1 MKIWEIGNLSTRLVI
16 ALFIV
21 LGLAALALSHH
32 TLSIFEGEIQKRAEL
47 TYSELARTQNERI
60 RHRVSTARSMTL
72 GFALDSSIQRYFLE
86 PGTVSRSEVIQLIDS
101 FLSRQP
107 GFKRVAIL
115 DPTFETRMGRARV
128 EGTEGHIIENWESAI
143 TGALQAYRAMSR
155 MPVYTDAIQADDGE
169 RYIRFSIPVM
179 ASYGNVAGTLV
190 FDFSLRQLTNE
201 LDTGRNKHRFAIVDD
216 EGNLLYASQQSA
228 NQPTINWDQLI
239 KHYGEAILLR
249 RQGALVEELTG
260 RRYFILHHRMT
271 VGNNARQQLTL
282 VRAVP
287 EALLLEP
294 ARGVRTTLTVIN
306 AGIFA
311 AVFLF
316 LAFVFR
322 RFTKPLEHLTSKVGA
337 YSPGQP
343 MELRESGL
351 RRADEVGELYR
362 AFQCQSEALN
372 AAFRELAD
380 RVNELHAK
388 NEALAKAR
396 DEAGAA
402 AQAKSNFLAVMSHEI
417 RTPLNSI
424 VGFAQLLETENEPE
438 EQREFCLII
447 RRSST
452 RLLELINN
460 ILDYTRIQS
469 GKVSPRLTTFDLQLE
484 LHSTLESFQLEAS
497 SKELAL
503 KADLKATQDYHATTD
518 QIRLRQIVSN
528 LVNNAIKF
536 TNEGEVQVRAI
547 LEAPH
552 DSRGKAALMLTVTD
566 TGIGMEPKACKNI
579 FEPFEQID
587 SSTSRPYEGSGL
599 GLAIVSRIIEI
610 LGGSI
615 WVNSQPGRGSTFF
628 VRLPLHELKYQPS
641 AQSDSKVPD
650 KKRIVSLPPGLRV
663 LQVEDDPKNRLL
675 MESILH
681 AGRVAAVESVGDS
694 RGMTEKLQQQRF
706 DLVLMDL
713 HLGEEN
719 GLDLIPAI
727 RSARLAGC
735 NDPEIP
741 IFVVSAYSETSIQEQ
756 AQQAGANRFILKPV
770 QLDSFS
776 HEVESCFPERGK
788 R

>member
-1 MKIWEIGNLSTRLVI
+1 MKLWEIGNLSTRLVL
-16 ALFIV
+16 AVFVV
-21 LGLAALALSHH
+21 LGLAAFALSHH
-32 TLSIFEGEIQKRAEL
+32 TLAVFEGEIRKRAEL

-60 RHRVSTARSMTL
+60 RHRVSTARSITL

-86 PGTVSRSEVIQLIDS
+86 PGTVSRAEVIQLIDS

-115 DPTFETRMGRARV
+115 DPTYETRMGRARV
-128 EGTEGHIIENWESAI
+128 EGAEDSLIEDWESAI
-143 TGALQAYRAMSR
+143 TGALQPYRAMSR
-155 MPVYTDAIQADDGE
+155 MPVYTDAIQAEDGE
-169 RYIRFSIPVM
+169 RYIRFSIPLM

-201 LDTGRNKHRFAIVDD
+201 LDIGRNQYRFAIVDD
-216 EGNLLYASQQSA
+216 EGQLLYASRQRS
-228 NQPTINWDQLI
+228 NQPAINWDQLI
-239 KHYGEAILLR
+239 ERYREAILLR
-249 RQGALVEELTG
+249 RQGSLVEELSGT
-260 RRYFILHHRMT
+260 RYFILHYRMT

-282 VRAVP
+282 IRAVP
-287 EALLLEP
+287 EALLMEP
-294 ARGVRTTLTVIN
+294 ARGIRATLMVIN

-311 AVFLF
+311 AAFLL
-316 LAFVFR
+316 LAFVLR
-322 RFTKPLEHLTSKVGA
+322 RFTRPLEHLTGKVSA
-337 YSPGQP
+337 YTPGQP
-343 MELRESGL
+343 MELGESGL

-362 AFQCQSEALN
+362 AFQGQSEALN
-372 AAFRELAD
+372 EAFQELAD
-380 RVNELHAK
+380 RVTELHAK

-402 AQAKSNFLAVMSHEI
+402 ARAKSNFLAVMSHEI

-424 VGFAQLLETENEPE
+424 VGFAQLLETENEPK

-460 ILDYTRIQS
+460 ILDYSRIQS
-469 GKVSPRLTTFDLQLE
+469 GKVSPRLTTFDLQFE
-484 LHSTLESFQLEAS
+484 LHSTVESFQLAAA
-497 SKELAL
+497 SKELTL
-503 KADLKATQDYHATTD
+503 KADLEATQNHLATTD

-536 TNEGEVQVRAI
+536 TDEGEVQVRAA
-547 LEAPH
+547 LETPRDRQ
-552 DSRGKAALMLTVTD
+552 DSAVLMLTVTD
-566 TGIGMEPKACKNI
+566 TGIGMAPGDCKRI
-579 FEPFEQID
+579 FEPFEQMD
-587 SSTSRPYEGSGL
+587 SSASRPYEGSGL
-599 GLAIVSRIIEI
+599 GLAIVSRILEI

-615 WVNSQPGRGSTFF
+615 WVNSQPGQGSTFF

-641 AQSDSKVPD
+641 AEADKELPD
-650 KKRIVSLPPGLRV
+650 KKRIVSLPSGLRV

-675 MESILH
+675 MESILR
-681 AGRVAAVESVGDS
+681 AGRVAVVESVGDS
-694 RGMTEKLQQQRF
+694 RGMAEKLQQQRF

-727 RSARLAGC
+727 RSAKLAGR

-741 IFVVSAYSETSIQEQ
+741 IFVVSAYSEPSIQEQ
-756 AQQAGANRFILKPV
+756 AQLAGANRFILKPV
-770 QLDSFS
+770 QLDSFV
-776 HEVESCFPERGK
+776 HEVEALFEEREE